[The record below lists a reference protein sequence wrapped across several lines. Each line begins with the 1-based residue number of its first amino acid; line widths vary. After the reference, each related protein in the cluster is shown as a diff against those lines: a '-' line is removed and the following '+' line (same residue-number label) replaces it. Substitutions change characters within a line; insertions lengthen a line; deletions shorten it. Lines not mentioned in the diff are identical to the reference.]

1 MLWRHVQFVVL
12 GLMSALAVDLHGA
25 QSSFPPID
33 EAHAPP
39 ALVRSVRMV
48 PDPDG
53 PAVEIV
59 TTRPLS
65 PDITLVENPVR
76 LVVDLNKTILPV
88 SKAIPFHND
97 AVTGVRVNQFQKSPP
112 ITRIVVDL
120 TRPIGYS
127 WDAAGNRL
135 MIRLR
140 ANPIQTPA
148 TASPSAGATT
158 LVPAHTS
165 SGSVVTSQGGTSGGS
180 AISAGIDVA
189 LLRLPRGGEVRV
201 CPGTTVSVTYSQ
213 SGRDLMLGMSTGAL
227 ETDYSLGAAAD
238 SILTPDFR
246 ILMAGPGDFH
256 YAISAD
262 SRGNTCVRALPGN
275 TASVIVSELMGDKT
289 YQVKP
294 AEQAFF
300 PLGRLTNVGRAI
312 PPDCG
317 CPSATVQVLRTAET
331 PTGPPGS
338 SQPAAPQVAVADPGI
353 TDLPPPQKNAVHV
366 AVDAPFVFRA
376 NEPSA
381 APPAPAKEIAG
392 LAMTYALP
400 PEPLEVTVLPP
411 PPPTPKSQGFFG
423 KVKGFFS
430 GIFR

>member
-1 MLWRHVQFVVL
+1 MRSRPVQFVVG
-12 GLMSALAVDLHGA
+12 GLMAALVVKSGVA

-59 TTRPLS
+59 TTRPLN
-65 PDITLVENPVR
+65 PDITLVEKPER
-76 LVVDLNKTILPV
+76 LVIDLNKAILPA
-88 SKAIPFHND
+88 SKAITFHNE
-97 AVTGVRVNQFQKSPP
+97 AVTGVRVNQFQKTPP

-120 TRPIGYS
+120 TKPIGYS

-140 ANPIQTPA
+140 SNPIQTPPA
-148 TASPSAGATT
+148 TAAGATS
-158 LVPAHTS
+158 LVPASSSPGTALTS
-165 SGSVVTSQGGTSGGS
+165 KGGTAGGS
-180 AISAGIDVA
+180 AISAGADVRP
-189 LLRLPRGGEVRV
+189 LRLPRGGEVHV

-262 SRGNTCVRALPGN
+262 SRGNTCVRSLPGN
-275 TASVIVSELMGDKT
+275 TAAVIVSELMGDQT

-294 AEQAFF
+294 SGQAFF
-300 PLGRLTNVGRAI
+300 HSGRLLNASTSV

-317 CPSATVQVLRTAET
+317 CPSASVPVLRTAKI
-331 PTGPPGS
+331 PAGPPS
-338 SQPAAPQVAVADPGI
+338 NSQPATPHVAVADPGI
-353 TDLPPPQKNAVHV
+353 ADLPPPDKNAVQV
-366 AVDAPFVFRA
+366 SVDAPFVFRA
-376 NEPSA
+376 SDPPA
-381 APPAPAKEIAG
+381 AAPAPAKEIVG

-400 PEPLEVTVLPP
+400 PEPLEVNGSASASARPK
-411 PPPTPKSQGFFG
+411 TPWIFG
-423 KVKGFFS
+423 SRKGLF
-430 GIFR
+430 IRDFRR

>member
-1 MLWRHVQFVVL
+1 MFLRVPQFVWM
-12 GLMSALAVDLHGA
+12 GLLSALVAARGMA
-25 QSSFPPID
+25 QSFPPNN
-33 EAHAPP
+33 EGPTRP

-53 PAVEIV
+53 PVVEIV

-76 LVVDLNKTILPV
+76 LVIDLNKAILPTA
-88 SKAIPFHND
+88 KAISFRN
-97 AVTGVRVNQFQKSPP
+97 AEVSGVRVNQFQSTPP

-120 TRPIGYS
+120 TRAIGYS

-140 ANPIQTPA
+140 ANPIRDSGPA
-148 TASPSAGATT
+148 LTSAGATA
-158 LVPAHTS
+158 LVPANTS
-165 SGSVVTSQGGTSGGS
+165 PGTAVTSRGGTSGGS
-180 AISAGIDVA
+180 AISAGTDIVV
-189 LLRLPRGGEVRV
+189 LRLPRGGEVHV
-201 CPGTTVSVTYSQ
+201 CPGTTVSATYSQ

-246 ILMAGPGDFH
+246 ILMAGPGNFH
-256 YAISAD
+256 YALSAD
-262 SRGNTCVRALPGN
+262 SRGNTCVRALAGN
-275 TASVIVSELMGDKT
+275 TASLIVSELMGDKT

-294 AEQAFF
+294 TEQVLFHS
-300 PLGRLTNVGRAI
+300 GRLANVSSTV
-312 PPDCG
+312 PQDCG
-317 CPSATVQVLRTAET
+317 CPAAAAPVLRTFE
-331 PTGPPGS
+331 PPEGPGGN
-338 SQPAAPQVAVADPGI
+338 SQLAAAQVAVADPGI
-353 TDLPPPQKNAVHV
+353 ADLPAPQKNAVQV

-376 NEPSA
+376 SDLPT
-381 APPAPAKEIAG
+381 APPAPTREVSG

-400 PEPLEVTVLPP
+400 PEVWEITVLPP
-411 PPPTPKSQGFFG
+411 PPPTPKSRGFFR
-423 KVKGFFS
+423 KVGGFLA

>member
-1 MLWRHVQFVVL
+1 MA
-12 GLMSALAVDLHGA
+12 ALVAEPGVA

-59 TTRPLS
+59 TTRPLN
-65 PDITLVENPVR
+65 PDITLVESPER
-76 LVVDLNKTILPV
+76 LVIDLNKAILPA
-88 SKAIPFHND
+88 SKTIPFRD
-97 AVTGVRVNQFQKSPP
+97 EQVTGVRVNQFQKNPP

-120 TRPIGYS
+120 TKPIGYS

-140 ANPIQTPA
+140 ANPIQAPA
-148 TASPSAGATT
+148 SSSGTAGATA
-158 LVPAHTS
+158 LAPVSSS
-165 SGSVVTSQGGTSGGS
+165 SGTAVISQGGSSGGS
-180 AISAGIDVA
+180 AISAGTDLAV
-189 LLRLPRGGEVRV
+189 LRLPRGGEVHV

-227 ETDYSLGAAAD
+227 ETDYSLEAAAD

-262 SRGNTCVRALPGN
+262 SRGNTCVRALAGN

-300 PLGRLTNVGRAI
+300 PSGRLANVSSTV

-317 CPSATVQVLRTAET
+317 CPSATVPVLRTAEA
-331 PTGPPGS
+331 PAAPPGS
-338 SQPAAPQVAVADPGI
+338 SLPAAPQVAVADPGI
-353 TDLPPPQKNAVHV
+353 PDLPPPEKNSVHV
-366 AVDAPFVFRA
+366 AVDAPFIFRA
-376 NEPSA
+376 NDPPPV
-381 APPAPAKEIAG
+381 PPAPTKEIAG

-400 PEPLEVTVLPP
+400 SEPLEVTVLPP
-411 PPPTPKSQGFFG
+411 PPPAPKSRGLFG
-423 KVKGFFS
+423 RVKGFFS